1 MRKNTKFKKGQSGN
15 PKGRPNGSRN
25 KVTLAVESL
34 LDGEAEKLT
43 QKAVDMALNGDTVA
57 LRLCLERICPPRKER
72 LASFKMPSLGRPSD
86 IVKAIGATLEAV
98 SKSEITPSEG
108 RELVAMMEF
117 QRRAIETEDLEKR
130 IMELEQR
137 QLNS

>member
-1 MRKNTKFKKGQSGN
+1 
-15 PKGRPNGSRN
+15 
-25 KVTLAVESL
+25 
-34 LDGEAEKLT
+34 
-43 QKAVDMALNGDTVA
+43 
-57 LRLCLERICPPRKER
+57 
-72 LASFKMPSLGRPSD
+72 MPSLGRPSD